1 MTKFKSATDYF
12 RHKVDGV
19 MHNFNKTTGHDE
31 QTKEAVRKAYN
42 HASQKYFL
50 KASVNGNETLNLLE
64 QGGKL
69 TPTTFG
75 HLKQELELEFGA
87 DVVKSSGAFKGQDQN
102 DYPVRKVISYIQA
115 EEYLPAQLPIILKD
129 SRITLNTWEAPK
141 IRPKQGIRVTE
152 SRIKPWKEYLE
163 RMMPDETE
171 RDYFERFLAITIR
184 RPSLSVDIAPLLRGE
199 QGTGKNFLMDQIIA
213 PLVGDTNA
221 KTVELGQMMSRFRG
235 DLFRSTVLMIDELY
249 SSQKK
254 SADRLKVIVTQ
265 REARSDEKYEKQVQ
279 VKTYYNLIVASN
291 SEAPLYIEE
300 GDRRWWVPQY
310 IRHRYSTEE
319 TSDFIAVEMVPWLE
333 NGGLQ
338 TLANHLENLAKD
350 TDIKM
355 FATAPDTQSKR
366 DIMTVDK
373 RPEFVELLCQYLKE
387 EEKKKSSLTLVELE
401 ENPQFGYDQRT
412 HEAKLTRY
420 EISQVLKSEGWGSYR
435 GRTNGNQ
442 QSKWR
447 KVIVELQDYP
457 REKRS

>member
-1 MTKFKSATDYF
+1 MTKFNKATDYF
-12 RHKVDGV
+12 RHKVDDV
-19 MHNFNKTTGHDE
+19 MANFNRTTDHDE
-31 QTKEAVRKAYN
+31 QIKRQVRQIYT
-42 HASQKYFL
+42 HASEKYFL
-50 KASVNGNETLNLLE
+50 KATVNGNETLNALE
-64 QGGKL
+64 RGGKL

-87 DVVKSSGAFKGQDQN
+87 GVVKSSGAFKGQEQE

-115 EEYLPAQLPIILKD
+115 EEYLPSAPPIILKD
-129 SRITLNTWEAPK
+129 SRITLNTWEAPQ
-141 IRPKQGIRVTE
+141 IEPKQGTRVTE
-152 SRIKPWKEYLE
+152 NKIQPWKDYLE
-163 RMMPDETE
+163 RMMPDEVE

-184 RPSLSVDIAPLLRGE
+184 RPTLSVDIAPLLRGE

-213 PLVGDTNA
+213 PLVGETNA

-254 SADRLKVIVTQ
+254 SADRLKVVVTQ

-310 IRHRYSTEE
+310 IRHKHSTEE
-319 TSDFIAVEMVPWLE
+319 TSYFIAAVMIPWLE
-333 NGGLQ
+333 SGGLQ
-338 TLANHLENLAKD
+338 TLANHFENIAKD

-355 FATAPDTQSKR
+355 FTTAPSTQSKM
-366 DIMTVDK
+366 DIMTTDK
-373 RPEFVELLCQYLKE
+373 RPEYVELLCDYLKRPDI
-387 EEKKKSSLTLVELE
+387 EKSLTLAKLE
-401 ENPQFGYDQRT
+401 EHKDFGYDQRT

-420 EISQVLKSEGWGSYR
+420 EITQVLRNQGWKPYR
-435 GRTNGNQ
+435 GKTNGVQ
-442 QSKWR
+442 LSKW
-447 KVIVELQDYP
+447 KKPELQDYP
-457 REKRS
+457 REGRE